1 MNSRKFSIIIGW
13 WPASHLAFWTVLL
26 SGMLTPVGGQEKRP
40 VPPSVIAL
48 AEKYDEA
55 RRAQLGPLLNLL
67 ANEVTGKVVPRFT
80 RDGKAAQAIE
90 LTEGAEKLREM
101 KTPLMPKEG
110 MPFPKA
116 SFELLQ
122 TTEEWKHFLA
132 GFNETESVP
141 NESYQRAL
149 DREKASFQQQG
160 DPYGVI
166 AVENEMKRVVGLREG
181 MVDAAGTSNLSS
193 LGAGAGKPAGGMA
206 TPTESKPKS
215 TTQPSFGEVAD
226 KAKLTARF
234 VGKGFQ
240 YYFEREKETVLIF
253 FRRNGEVLRKTTEV
267 DGATSVDV
275 GAWEIGDDGSV
286 EVMGISSPKWF
297 WFNEDGS
304 CQMRQNEKEGARQ
317 SLSLVPDA
325 ADPQK

>member
-1 MNSRKFSIIIGW
+1 MNSREFSIIMGW

-26 SGMLTPVGGQEKRP
+26 SGTLAPVVGQDQRP

-55 RRAQLGPLLNLL
+55 RRVQLGPLLNLL

-80 RDGKAAQAIE
+80 RDGRAAQAIE
-90 LTEGAEKLREM
+90 LTEGAGKLREM
-101 KTPLMPKEG
+101 ETPLLPKEG

-122 TTEEWKHFLA
+122 TTDEWKRFLA
-132 GFNETESVP
+132 GFNETESAL

-181 MVDAAGTSNLSS
+181 MVDAAETSNLSAQV
-193 LGAGAGKPAGGMA
+193 AGAGKPAAGMA
-206 TPTESKPKS
+206 TPNEPKPKS
-215 TTQPSFGEVAD
+215 STQPSSGAVAD
-226 KAKLTARF
+226 EATLTARF
-234 VGKGFQ
+234 AGKGFQ
-240 YYFEREKETVLIF
+240 YYFEREKETVLIY
-253 FRRNGEVLRKTTEV
+253 FRRNGEALRKTTKV
-267 DGATSVDV
+267 DGSASVDV

-286 EVMGISSPKWF
+286 EVTGISSPKWF
-297 WFNEDGS
+297 WFPEAGG
-304 CQMRQNEKEGARQ
+304 CQMRQNEKEGPRQ
-317 SLSLVPDA
+317 SLSPVPDA